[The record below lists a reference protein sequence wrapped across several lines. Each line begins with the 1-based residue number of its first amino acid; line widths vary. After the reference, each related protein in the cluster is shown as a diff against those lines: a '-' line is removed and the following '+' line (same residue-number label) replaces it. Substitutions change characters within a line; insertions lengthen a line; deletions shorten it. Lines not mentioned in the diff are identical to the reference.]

1 MKILS
6 SLSCNL
12 SILGSTVLL
21 TLNSHTRIEGG
32 GREVDPKKSRV
43 KNGSLPARGYLLAH
57 PSPRHHFLL
66 SSAPH
71 GYGFLN
77 QQLKS
82 TSHTTKLKCRCTLC
96 LSAPPPV
103 ACASAELGLDLVQLG
118 GAPPSS
124 FSVCNC
130 LPPAPRPATGIV
142 VDVGRGPWHCS
153 IHIPRP
159 GVAGATGVVPIG
171 GAGRCF
177 RAAAPG
183 LAACLEL

>member
-1 MKILS
+1 M
-6 SLSCNL
+6 
-12 SILGSTVLL
+12 
-21 TLNSHTRIEGG
+21 
-32 GREVDPKKSRV
+32 

-57 PSPRHHFLL
+57 PSPRHRFLL

-118 GAPPSS
+118 GAPHQAP
-124 FSVCNC
+124 FR
-130 LPPAPRPATGIV
+130 LATAGHPARCPATRIV
-142 VDVGRGPWHCS
+142 VDVGRGPRHCS
-153 IHIPRP
+153 TRIPRP
-159 GVAGATGVVPIG
+159 GVAGAAGVVPIG
-171 GAGRCF
+171 GAGRRS
-177 RAAAPG
+177 RAAAPHATPRSQG
-183 LAACLEL
+183 RWFVVDRLRPPGSMLSAALRSRPTG